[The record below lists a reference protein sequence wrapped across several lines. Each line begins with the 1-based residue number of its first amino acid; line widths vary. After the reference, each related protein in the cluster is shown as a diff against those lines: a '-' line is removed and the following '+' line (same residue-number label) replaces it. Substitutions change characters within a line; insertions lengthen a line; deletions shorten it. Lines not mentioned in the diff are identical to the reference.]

1 MSETFMRIFDGF
13 FQSRDER
20 ATDRNLRIEKEVM
33 MIAPRFVERGGV
45 DYDAF
50 VEVARQLKEPAF
62 TVGTAH
68 DSRGDEIPIR
78 LGVNDLPPHSLIQGG
93 TGTGKTTFVTGFVA
107 WTLGHGVP
115 VGVIDCKAGFFDA
128 AVAWAAIAAHALG
141 PAARDA
147 FRQRLAIVNPFGE
160 SLAPLNVCRVP
171 PGSSPEVQAYEV
183 TLAFSRLF
191 DTALSL
197 HMENILRHVLLLLME
212 SELSLVEA
220 PLVLADELVRGI
232 LVERSANPM
241 LKDFFFRTYPT
252 LPDTSKHALAA
263 RLQSLFLPESL
274 RLMLGADDLV
284 DLRGVVVR
292 GDPLIVFLGKGA
304 EAPEEL
310 VNVVGSLF
318 LQLLFGA
325 AYASG
330 ASHRPYTLVMD
341 EFFHLLSPTLSERF
355 ATALTTLRG
364 FNTHLALVM
373 HNFAQVSPALRE
385 TMLANCDLVALFRT
399 SSRGAEFFGD
409 FLPDVDPE
417 LVADALANTGEVPG
431 RQEMRR
437 AIAEKLQRLPN
448 RTAYWY
454 DRRQPHRAVQIRV
467 PDLPPPH
474 EAAGISERELA
485 DLIDQYGIN
494 RGGIAVSRHELRR
507 QVAARRE
514 RLQEMIRP
522 PITLSTIAEEPV
534 EVVPRRSARGKK
546 PRLG

>member
-1 MSETFMRIFDGF
+1 MLGRWVELVRGRTRDRQRARIVVAD
-13 FQSRDER
+13 SSSAAYRD
-20 ATDRNLRIEKEVM
+20 AV
-33 MIAPRFVERGGV
+33 A
-45 DYDAF
+45 DYDTF
-50 VEVARQLKEPAF
+50 VEVARRVKEPAF
-62 TVGTAH
+62 IVGTAH
-68 DSRGDEIPIR
+68 DSTGEEILIR
-78 LGVNDLPPHSLIQGG
+78 LGVNDLAAHVLIQGG
-93 TGTGKTTFVTGFVA
+93 TGVGKTSFVIGWTA
-107 WTLGHGVP
+107 WALGHGVP
-115 VGVIDCKAGFFDA
+115 LGVIDCKAGFFDA
-128 AVAWAAIAAHALG
+128 AIAWAAVAAHAL
-141 PAARDA
+141 PLAARAA
-147 FRQRLAIVNPFGE
+147 FRQRLAVVSPFGE
-160 SLAPLNVCRVP
+160 WLAPLNVCRVP
-171 PGSSPEVQAYEV
+171 PGSSAEVQAYEV

-212 SELSLVEA
+212 AELSLVEA

-263 RLQSLFLPESL
+263 RLQALFLPESL
-274 RLMLGADDLV
+274 RLMLGADDLF
-284 DLRGVVVR
+284 DVR
-292 GDPLIVFLGKGA
+292 RVLVHGDPLVVFLGKGA

-330 ASHRPYTLVMD
+330 ASHRPYTLAMD

-373 HNFAQVSPALRE
+373 HNFAQVTPALRE
-385 TMLANCDLVALFRT
+385 TILANCDLVALFRT

-409 FLPDVDPE
+409 FLPDIDPE
-417 LVADALANTGEVPG
+417 LVADALERTGEVPS

-454 DRRQPHRAVQIRV
+454 DRRQPHRAVQVRV

-485 DLIDQYGIN
+485 DLIDEYGIA
-494 RGGIAVSRHELRR
+494 RGGIAVSRDELRR
-507 QVAARRE
+507 QIAARQE
-514 RLQEMIRP
+514 RLQQMLQP
-522 PITLSTIAEEPV
+522 PITLSSIAEEPV
-534 EVVPRRSARGKK
+534 EVAPRRSGRGTK
-546 PRLG
+546 PKLG